1 MAEAKK
7 TAKATVKK
15 PVAKAAEK
23 VAAETTAKKVAAEAT
38 AKKTTAK
45 TTETKTTAAK
55 TTAAKKTTTRTAAAK
70 TKKTA
75 AVKENISIQFAGK
88 EYTTEQLVKIAKDV
102 WEFDLAKNPADFK
115 EVQLYVTE
123 LRQEASTSDPDLL
136 SELMNCR
143 GAAPHG
149 AASFL
154 SGGGAS
160 SYIKNGPIP

>member
-15 PVAKAAEK
+15 PVAKAAAEK
-23 VAAETTAKKVAAEAT
+23 TVAETT

-70 TKKTA
+70 TKKAA

-115 EVQLYVTE
+115 EVQLYVKPEEAKAYYVINGTE
-123 LRQEASTSDPDLL
+123 T
-136 SELMNCR
+136 
-143 GAAPHG
+143 G
-149 AASFL
+149 SFD
-154 SGGGAS
+154 
-160 SYIKNGPIP
+160 I

>member
-55 TTAAKKTTTRTAAAK
+55 TTAAKKTTTKTAAAK
-70 TKKTA
+70 TKKAA
-75 AVKENISIQFAGK
+75 AVKESISIQFAGK

-102 WEFDLAKNPADFK
+102 WEFDLSKNPADFK
-115 EVQLYVTE
+115 EVQLYVKPEEAKAYYVINGTE
-123 LRQEASTSDPDLL
+123 T
-136 SELMNCR
+136 
-143 GAAPHG
+143 G
-149 AASFL
+149 SFD
-154 SGGGAS
+154 
-160 SYIKNGPIP
+160 I

>member
-102 WEFDLAKNPADFK
+102 WEFDLKKDPADFK
-115 EVQLYVTE
+115 EVQLYVKPEEAKAYYVINGTE
-123 LRQEASTSDPDLL
+123 T
-136 SELMNCR
+136 
-143 GAAPHG
+143 G
-149 AASFL
+149 SFD
-154 SGGGAS
+154 
-160 SYIKNGPIP
+160 I

>member
-23 VAAETTAKKVAAEAT
+23 TVAETTV
-38 AKKTTAK
+38 KKTTAK

-70 TKKTA
+70 TKKAA
-75 AVKENISIQFAGK
+75 AVKESISIQFAGK

-102 WEFDLAKNPADFK
+102 WEFDLAKDPADFK
-115 EVQLYVTE
+115 EVQLYVKPEEAKAYYVINGTE
-123 LRQEASTSDPDLL
+123 T
-136 SELMNCR
+136 
-143 GAAPHG
+143 G
-149 AASFL
+149 SFD
-154 SGGGAS
+154 
-160 SYIKNGPIP
+160 I

>member
-15 PVAKAAEK
+15 PVAKAAAEK
-23 VAAETTAKKVAAEAT
+23 TVAETTAKKTTAEAT

-70 TKKTA
+70 TKKAA

-102 WEFDLAKNPADFK
+102 WEFDLAKDPADFK
-115 EVQLYVTE
+115 EVQLYVKPEEAKAYYVINGTE
-123 LRQEASTSDPDLL
+123 T
-136 SELMNCR
+136 
-143 GAAPHG
+143 G
-149 AASFL
+149 SFD
-154 SGGGAS
+154 
-160 SYIKNGPIP
+160 I

>member
-15 PVAKAAEK
+15 PVAKAA
-23 VAAETTAKKVAAEAT
+23 AETTKKAAEAT
-38 AKKTTAK
+38 AKKAAAKTTAAKTAATK

-70 TKKTA
+70 TKKAA

-115 EVQLYVTE
+115 EVQLYVKPEEAKAYYVINGTE
-123 LRQEASTSDPDLL
+123 T
-136 SELMNCR
+136 
-143 GAAPHG
+143 G
-149 AASFL
+149 SFD
-154 SGGGAS
+154 
-160 SYIKNGPIP
+160 I

>member
-15 PVAKAAEK
+15 PVAKAA
-23 VAAETTAKKVAAEAT
+23 VETTKKAAAKTTET
-38 AKKTTAK
+38 KTTAAKTAATK

-70 TKKTA
+70 TKKAA

-102 WEFDLAKNPADFK
+102 WEFDLKKDPADFK
-115 EVQLYVTE
+115 EVQLYVKPEEAKVYYVINGTE
-123 LRQEASTSDPDLL
+123 T
-136 SELMNCR
+136 
-143 GAAPHG
+143 G
-149 AASFL
+149 SFD
-154 SGGGAS
+154 
-160 SYIKNGPIP
+160 I